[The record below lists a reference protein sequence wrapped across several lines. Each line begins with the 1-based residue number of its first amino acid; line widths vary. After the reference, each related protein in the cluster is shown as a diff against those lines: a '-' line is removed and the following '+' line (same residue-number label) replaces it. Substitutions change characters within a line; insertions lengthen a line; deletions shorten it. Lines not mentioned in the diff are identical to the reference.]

1 MSELD
6 YRKRYCPECGAHSLS
21 QHCIKSFVCSDCGFT
36 YFHNVAATVTGFIF
50 YNNKL
55 LLVKR
60 GQQPCLGMLD
70 LPGGFVDPHESNE
83 QALQRELHEE
93 LQLSVTQMH
102 YLFSFANSYCYKG
115 VSYPTLDSFFMIKL
129 DALPELVLQLEEV
142 SAYEWLNPRDIDLQS
157 LAFESH
163 KKALMTCIADY
174 L

>member
-6 YRKRYCPECGAHSLS
+6 YRKRYCPECGAQSLS
-21 QHCIKSFVCSDCGFT
+21 QRCIKSFVCGECGFT

-50 YNNKL
+50 YQDQL

-83 QALQRELHEE
+83 QALMRELQEE
-93 LQLSVTQMH
+93 LQLSVDNLQYM
-102 YLFSFANSYCYKG
+102 FSFANYYHYKD
-115 VSYPTLDSFFMIKL
+115 VHYPTLDSFFMIKL
-129 DALPELVLQLEEV
+129 NYLPELTIQEAEL
-142 SAYEWLNPRDIDLQS
+142 SGYCWRKPADIDPQD
-157 LAFESH
+157 LAFDSH
-163 KKALMTCIADY
+163 KKALMACIADW